1 MGINFVDK
9 GSDLALVNVLHEDYL
24 KKSFHREGLTPVR
37 VSVNGKHGNYTT
49 TVYKNLNERSRQ
61 VSKNKPR
68 VEPKKD
74 KSTASKLQNK
84 DFMYMN
90 TATGDVL
97 SLDEVKRE
105 YNQLPEKEKKAHKNL
120 DSYLKST
127 YFISDG
133 TNKTCDMY
141 RIAPGKYTKER
152 TQAVHEPIVQDYLSK
167 AQNAP
172 EDTPPILFL
181 YGGGS
186 GVGKSTIVNSI
197 VKPMSDELGV
207 NFLKVDCDDIKEL
220 LPEHEMFMAQN
231 ERTAAGR
238 VHRES
243 SDITNKVIGEL
254 TKAKKC
260 FAYDGCMGD
269 SSKYQ
274 KIIDNARENGYYIHV
289 IAADI
294 PVDMAIARAKS
305 RDRKIDDAIFHRTH
319 AAFGDNFL
327 DIAGMADSFALYDNS
342 QDSNLPPTLIV
353 DDNGI
358 HNEALYERFL
368 MKTDGEA

>member
-9 GSDLALVNVLHEDYL
+9 GSDLALVNILHEDYL

-49 TVYKNLNERSRQ
+49 TVYKNLNEHGKQ

-68 VEPKKD
+68 VNPDKD
-74 KSTASKLQNK
+74 KNTASKLQNK

-90 TATGDVL
+90 TSTGDVL

-105 YNQLPEKEKKAHKNL
+105 YSQLPEKEKKLHKTL

-127 YFISDG
+127 YFISNG

-141 RIAPGKYTKER
+141 RVAPGKYTKER

-167 AQNAP
+167 AQDAP

-207 NFLKVDCDDIKEL
+207 NLLKVDCDDIKEL
-220 LPEHEMFMAQN
+220 LPEHEMFMAQD

-238 VHRES
+238 LHRES
-243 SDITNKVIGEL
+243 SDITNKVIDEL

-269 SSKYQ
+269 TS
-274 KIIDNARENGYYIHV
+274 
-289 IAADI
+289 
-294 PVDMAIARAKS
+294 
-305 RDRKIDDAIFHRTH
+305 
-319 AAFGDNFL
+319 NFL

-353 DDNGI
+353 DDAGI
-358 HNEALYERFL
+358 HNEELYERFL